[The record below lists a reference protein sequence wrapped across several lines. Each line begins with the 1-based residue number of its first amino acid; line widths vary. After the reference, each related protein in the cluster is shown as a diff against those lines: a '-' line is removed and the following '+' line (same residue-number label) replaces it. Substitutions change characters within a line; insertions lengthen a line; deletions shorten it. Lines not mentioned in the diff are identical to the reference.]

1 MPYADLPRRKWTKR
15 RNGRVTREL
24 FSSILSVQGGG
35 KSASARKIAEKM
47 VQSDAEVIKDLKAEV
62 AALRRVIDN
71 NNAKIAISSM
81 QMNEMKTRVAK

>member
-1 MPYADLPRRKWTKR
+1 M
-15 RNGRVTREL
+15 TREL
-24 FSSILSVQGGG
+24 FSLILPVQSGGNLRRLV
-35 KSASARKIAEKM
+35 KLPKKM

-71 NNAKIAISSM
+71 NNANIAISSM